1 VTALPQPR
9 TRLISWEPRG
19 AAPILAATLAAAI
32 LFALPATTLAR
43 DWWNDSEAGHGLL
56 LAPLALWLAWR
67 SGLSPARVPN
77 VGVGTAI
84 LLAAVFLRYLG
95 GVAAEL
101 FTLRFSM
108 MLALAGLTVFAW
120 GLPQLRRWWL
130 PFALLLLSIPVPALV
145 TNALA
150 LPLQFKASSMG
161 AALLAWRDVPV
172 RLSGNVIL
180 LPGRQLFVTEACSG
194 LRSLAAL
201 VSLGVLVGGLW
212 LRTPLARL
220 IVLGLTI
227 PVAILVNAV
236 RVFLTGFLV
245 YFVDPKL
252 GEGFLHLTEG
262 WLLFVVAFVV
272 LGGVAWVASL
282 VEGRLSGRVLDA

>member
-1 VTALPQPR
+1 LA
-9 TRLISWEPRG
+9 SWDPRG
-19 AAPILAATLAAAI
+19 AAPIAVAILAAAI
-32 LFALPATTLAR
+32 LFALPATTLVR

-67 SGLSPARVPN
+67 RGLSPARAANIPL
-77 VGVGTAI
+77 GTAV
-84 LLAAVFLRYLG
+84 LFAAIVLRYLSG
-95 GVAAEL
+95 LAAEL

-108 MLALAGLTVFAW
+108 ILAAAGMTVFAW

-130 PFALLLLSIPVPALV
+130 PFALLVLSIPLPALV

-172 RLSGNVIL
+172 KLSGNVIL

-220 IVLGLTI
+220 LVLALTI
-227 PVAILVNAV
+227 PVAILVNAI

-262 WLLFVVAFVV
+262 WLLFVVAFTV
-272 LGGVAWVASL
+272 LGVVAWAASR
-282 VEGRLSGRVLDA
+282 VEERLRGEPADA

>member
-1 VTALPQPR
+1 VTALPQSPPR
-9 TRLISWEPRG
+9 LASWDPRG
-19 AAPILAATLAAAI
+19 AAPIAVAILAAATL
-32 LFALPATTLAR
+32 FFLPATTLVR

-67 SGLSPARVPN
+67 RGLSPARAANIPL
-77 VGVGTAI
+77 GTAV
-84 LLAAVFLRYLG
+84 LFAAIVLRYLSG
-95 GVAAEL
+95 LAAEL

-108 MLALAGLTVFAW
+108 ILAAAGMTVFAW

-130 PFALLLLSIPVPALV
+130 PFALLVLSIPLPALV

-172 RLSGNVIL
+172 KLSGNVIL

-220 IVLGLTI
+220 LVLALTI
-227 PVAILVNAV
+227 PVAILVNAI

-245 YFVDPKL
+245 
-252 GEGFLHLTEG
+252 
-262 WLLFVVAFVV
+262 VVAFAV
-272 LGGVAWVASL
+272 LGGVAWAASR
-282 VEGRLSGRVLDA
+282 VEERLRGEPADA

>member
-1 VTALPQPR
+1 M
-9 TRLISWEPRG
+9 
-19 AAPILAATLAAAI
+19 
-32 LFALPATTLAR
+32 LFPLPATTLAR
-43 DWWNDSEAGHGLL
+43 DWWHDSEAGHGLL
-56 LAPLALWLAWR
+56 LAPLAAWLAWR
-67 SGLSPARVPN
+67 RGLSPARAPN
-77 VGVGTAI
+77 QSLG
-84 LLAAVFLRYLG
+84 LAALVAAVILRYLSG
-95 GVAAEL
+95 LAAEL

-108 MLALAGLTVFAW
+108 ILAAAGLTVFAW
-120 GLPQLRRWWL
+120 GVPQLRRWWL
-130 PFALLLLSIPVPALV
+130 PFALLVLAIPLPTLV

-161 AALLAWRDVPV
+161 AALLTWRDVPV
-172 RLSGNVIL
+172 KLSGNVIQ

-212 LRTPLARL
+212 LRTPVARV
-220 IVLGLTI
+220 IVLALTI

-262 WLLFVVAFVV
+262 WLLFVVAFAI
-272 LGGVAWVASL
+272 LGSVAWVASQ
-282 VEGRLSGRVLDA
+282 VEDRLAEGDVHA

>member
-1 VTALPQPR
+1 VTALPQSPPR
-9 TRLISWEPRG
+9 LASWDPRG
-19 AAPILAATLAAAI
+19 AAPIAVAILAAAM
-32 LFALPATTLAR
+32 LFALPATTLVR

-67 SGLSPARVPN
+67 RGLSPARAPN
-77 VGVGTAI
+77 IPLGTAV
-84 LLAAVFLRYLG
+84 LFAAIVLRYLSG
-95 GVAAEL
+95 LAAEL

-108 MLALAGLTVFAW
+108 ILATAGVTVFVW
-120 GLPQLRRWWL
+120 GVPQLRRWWL
-130 PFALLLLSIPVPALV
+130 PFALLVLSIPLPALV

-172 RLSGNVIL
+172 KLSGNVIL

-220 IVLGLTI
+220 LVLALTI
-227 PVAILVNAV
+227 PVAILVNAI

-245 YFVDPKL
+245 YYVDPKL

-262 WLLFVVAFVV
+262 WLLFVVAFTV
-272 LGGVAWVASL
+272 LGGVAWAASR
-282 VEGRLSGRVLDA
+282 VEDRLGREPADA

>member
-1 VTALPQPR
+1 VTVLPQSPPR
-9 TRLISWEPRG
+9 LASWDPRG
-19 AAPILAATLAAAI
+19 AAPIAVAILAAAT
-32 LFALPATTLAR
+32 LFALPATTLVR

-67 SGLSPARVPN
+67 RGLSPARAANIPL
-77 VGVGTAI
+77 GTAV
-84 LLAAVFLRYLG
+84 LFAAIVLRYLSG
-95 GVAAEL
+95 LAAEL

-108 MLALAGLTVFAW
+108 ILAAAGLTVFAW

-130 PFALLLLSIPVPALV
+130 PFALLVLSIPLPALV

-172 RLSGNVIL
+172 KLSGNVIL

-220 IVLGLTI
+220 LVLALTI
-227 PVAILVNAV
+227 PVAILVNAI

-262 WLLFVVAFVV
+262 WLLFVVAFTV
-272 LGGVAWVASL
+272 LGGVAWAASR
-282 VEGRLSGRVLDA
+282 VEERLRGEPADA